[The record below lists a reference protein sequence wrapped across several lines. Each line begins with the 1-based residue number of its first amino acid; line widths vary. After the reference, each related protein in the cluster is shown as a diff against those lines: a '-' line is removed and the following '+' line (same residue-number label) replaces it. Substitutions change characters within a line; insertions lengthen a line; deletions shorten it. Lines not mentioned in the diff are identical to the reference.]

1 MKENFITKLTQK
13 LFLIS
18 ALISL
23 SIASCSLKRNS
34 FENYQQTINETLN
47 PKNSNI
53 GEVQNMH
60 DVKDVRGCG
69 MDIELGVWVKE
80 KRKNREIWKRR
91 SAQYDNGII
100 GSGNDYLDFR
110 QEDSTP
116 NLINNPKHH
125 IVYIGPWQYSKRV
138 GKEIRFA
145 AWQDIDYKNPPR
157 LNYHGTLRSQFESK
171 NSETQ
176 NIPEKSFN
184 ILKDGK
190 PDRSSICLVKW
201 IANHGYN
208 AISKVKSKNPF
219 SKNYMVPSGEIVEV
233 ED

>member
-1 MKENFITKLTQK
+1 MKINFITKLTQK

-53 GEVQNMH
+53 GEVQNIH

-80 KRKNREIWKRR
+80 KRKNIEIWKRR

-110 QEDSTP
+110 KEDSTP
-116 NLINNPKHH
+116 HLTSNPLYH
-125 IVYIGPWQYSKRV
+125 IVYIGPWHYAKRV
-138 GKEIRFA
+138 GKEIRFVA
-145 AWQDIDYKNPPR
+145 YTGIGGGDI
-157 LNYHGTLRSQFESK
+157 RSQFESK
-171 NSETQ
+171 TTENA
-176 NIPEKSFN
+176 NIPSKEFSLPNKKITAS
-184 ILKDGK
+184 
-190 PDRSSICLVKW
+190 RTAICTIKW

-208 AISKVKSKNPF
+208 AISTVKSKNPF
-219 SKNYMVPSGEIVEV
+219 SKNYMIPTGEIIQV